1 MNKKITTGYI
11 IVSIIGL
18 LLLAILQIWANNTL
32 ASYGAKLEEISVLEN
47 QLRLD
52 NQVIEVKI
60 AQLSSLTHIASKSAE
75 LGFVPIVKVEYIK

>member
-1 MNKKITTGYI
+1 MNKKITTSYI

-32 ASYGAKLEEISVLEN
+32 ASYGAKLEEIAVLEN

-75 LGFVPIVKVEYIK
+75 LGLAPIVKVEYIK